1 MSKPRIL
8 VFGLDGGSFNFI
20 SGWLRDGKLPN
31 LARLVAEGTRGEM
44 ESALPP
50 VTSPAWKCYAAG
62 KYAGKLGVF
71 WWQQLDPRTREV
83 ITPTSHTFKSAEV
96 WDYLNQAGL
105 RTGVIGVPRTYP
117 PKPLNGFMV
126 CGGPDVSQTGYT
138 SPPELAAD
146 LEQTLAYELNI
157 KGDFFNATK
166 DSPVVQE
173 ALRVIDKTFAAGAYL
188 HGKDPVDFLHITTF
202 DLNRI
207 QHFFFDEEPTLWAW
221 QVVDK
226 WLGELVP
233 QFDYTLVMSD
243 HGTARVAKAFF
254 LNAWLKQ
261 QGYLFTRTRPA
272 DALFRLGLNRTAISR
287 LLDVLHLKRLFPF
300 ELMRRVAYLLPSS
313 TGVYGE
319 FGNQAVVQR
328 IDWTRT
334 RAFALAQGPVYIN
347 RDLVPTEA
355 AYQALC
361 AELIAAIEAIR
372 DPETD
377 ARVFVKVYRRDEAF
391 QGPYATDGPDLLALN
406 ADEYHNRAG
415 LAQPNPFEAHWQ
427 WKGNNRRFGMC
438 LLHGPG
444 IRQQTEISGAR
455 IVDLAPTILH
465 LAGVPLPDD
474 LDGRVL
480 MDAFEPGSAPALQP
494 LRYQPNLTAPAGD
507 AAPPGADATYDDE
520 VASRLTGLG
529 YLG

>member
-1 MSKPRIL
+1 M
-8 VFGLDGGSFNFI
+8 
-20 SGWLRDGKLPN
+20 
-31 LARLVAEGTRGEM
+31 
-44 ESALPP
+44 
-50 VTSPAWKCYAAG
+50 
-62 KYAGKLGVF
+62 
-71 WWQQLDPRTREV
+71 
-83 ITPTSHTFKSAEV
+83 
-96 WDYLNQAGL
+96 
-105 RTGVIGVPRTYP
+105 
-117 PKPLNGFMV
+117 
-126 CGGPDVSQTGYT
+126 
-138 SPPELAAD
+138 
-146 LEQTLAYELNI
+146 
-157 KGDFFNATK
+157 
-166 DSPVVQE
+166 VQE
-173 ALRVIDKTFAAGAYL
+173 ALRVIDKTFAAAAYL

-226 WLGELVP
+226 WLGELAP

-272 DALFRLGLNRTAISR
+272 DVLFRLGLNRTAISR
-287 LLDVLHLKRLFPF
+287 LLDGLHLKRLFPF

-328 IDWTRT
+328 VDWTRT

-347 RDLVPTEA
+347 RDLVSTEA

-361 AELIAAIEAIR
+361 DELIARIEAIR
-372 DPETD
+372 DPETG

-391 QGPYATDGPDLLALN
+391 QGPYAADGPDLLALN

-415 LAQPNPFEAHWQ
+415 LAQANPFEAHWQ

-438 LLHGPG
+438 LLHGPD
-444 IRQQTEISGAR
+444 IRQQAEISGAR

-480 MDAFEPGSAPALQP
+480 FDAFEPGSALAQRP
-494 LRYQPNLTAPAGD
+494 LRYQPSLTASPGSD
-507 AAPPGADATYDDE
+507 SGADAAYDAE